1 MIKMEREAAVFCQK
15 EVCMKKLGAFLEK
28 MDLFQSLLVIAW
40 SVCIVF
46 YSLAVDARYL
56 TFDIPMG
63 VWICILLVCI
73 FLGIFLQR
81 KLAKNPDEASNQI
94 CFQAFYFGI
103 PTVIM
108 VLRFFLQDTFYHFS
122 VGFMP
127 GLSALGLF
135 VVNLALGGVAVLG
148 WIGYYVFR
156 MIGKRREK
164 AGKLGAPAWWTKTKY
179 VMNYVVLAAFVLV
192 LSVGTVVF
200 AVVSAQE
207 ASQKKAVLR
216 DEEYLQERL
225 QDLVE
230 KNIVA
235 STEEAAEKLLY
246 DGFSGSYVVEVLA
259 KDEAKQTTVDPGLFG
274 TYTMAELADQ
284 ANTLLSVSRISEQAL
299 SEGISNYMTF
309 VDRYPALRDVERLN
323 QEIVGDAD
331 YQTIR
336 VSAQF
341 QVVDERASEIF
352 DAYMITI
359 FNENWEIVSVKCQ
372 RDPLRN

>member
-1 MIKMEREAAVFCQK
+1 
-15 EVCMKKLGAFLEK
+15 MKKLGAFLEK
-28 MDLFQSLLVIAW
+28 MDLFHSLLVIAW

-56 TFDIPMG
+56 TFDVPMG
-63 VWICILLVCI
+63 VWIGILLVCI

-122 VGFMP
+122 GGFMP

-164 AGKLGAPAWWTKTKY
+164 AGKQGAPAWWTKTKY
-179 VMNYVVLAAFVLV
+179 VMNFVVLAAFVLV

-216 DEEYLQERL
+216 DEEYLQ
-225 QDLVE
+225 
-230 KNIVA
+230 
-235 STEEAAEKLLY
+235 
-246 DGFSGSYVVEVLA
+246 
-259 KDEAKQTTVDPGLFG
+259 
-274 TYTMAELADQ
+274 
-284 ANTLLSVSRISEQAL
+284 
-299 SEGISNYMTF
+299 
-309 VDRYPALRDVERLN
+309 ERLN

>member
-1 MIKMEREAAVFCQK
+1 
-15 EVCMKKLGAFLEK
+15 MKKFGAFLEK
-28 MDLFQSLLVIAW
+28 MDLFYSLLLIAW

-46 YSLAVDARYL
+46 YSLAMDARHL
-56 TFDIPMG
+56 TFYVPRA

-73 FLGIFLQR
+73 FFGIFLHKR
-81 KLAKNPDEASNQI
+81 LLAEPDEVGNQI
-94 CFQAFYFGI
+94 CFQTFYFGI
-103 PTVIM
+103 PTAIM

-122 VGFMP
+122 GGFMP

-135 VVNLALGGVAVLG
+135 VINLALGGVAILG

-156 MIGKRREK
+156 MIERRREK
-164 AGKLGAPAWWTKTKY
+164 AGKQGTPAWWTKTKY
-179 VMNYVVLAAFVLV
+179 VMNFVILSALVLAI
-192 LSVGTVVF
+192 SVATIVF
-200 AVVSAQE
+200 AVESAQE
-207 ASQKKAVLR
+207 ASQRKAVLR
-216 DEEYLQERL
+216 DEKYLQGRL

-235 STEEAAEKLLY
+235 NTEEAEEKLLY
-246 DGFSGSYVVEVLA
+246 DGFSCSYVVEALA
-259 KDEAKQTTVDPGLFG
+259 KEEAKQTSADPGLFS
-274 TYTMAELADQ
+274 TYSRAELADQ
-284 ANTLLSVSRISEQAL
+284 ANTLLRVSRISEQAL

-359 FNENWEIVSVKCQ
+359 FNENLEIVSVKCQ

>member
-1 MIKMEREAAVFCQK
+1 
-15 EVCMKKLGAFLEK
+15 
-28 MDLFQSLLVIAW
+28 
-40 SVCIVF
+40 
-46 YSLAVDARYL
+46 
-56 TFDIPMG
+56 
-63 VWICILLVCI
+63 
-73 FLGIFLQR
+73 
-81 KLAKNPDEASNQI
+81 
-94 CFQAFYFGI
+94 
-103 PTVIM
+103 
-108 VLRFFLQDTFYHFS
+108 
-122 VGFMP
+122 MP

-156 MIGKRREK
+156 MIGRRREK
-164 AGKLGAPAWWTKTKY
+164 AGKQGAPAWWTKTKY
-179 VMNYVVLAAFVLV
+179 VMNFVVLAAFVLV

-235 STEEAAEKLLY
+235 NTEEAAEKLLY

-259 KDEAKQTTVDPGLFG
+259 KDEAKQTSAEPGLFS
-274 TYTMAELADQ
+274 TYSRAELADQ
-284 ANTLLSVSRISEQAL
+284 ASALLRVSKISEQAL
-299 SEGISNYMTF
+299 SEGISQYLNF
-309 VDRYPALRDVERLN
+309 VNRYPALRDVERLN
-323 QEIVGDAD
+323 QELVGDAD

-341 QVVDERASEIF
+341 QVVDERANEIF
-352 DAYMITI
+352 DAYMITT
-359 FNENWEIVSVKCQ
+359 FNENWEVISVKCQ
-372 RDPLRN
+372 SEPLLH